1 MIEKNSEKKQII
13 DSELLA
19 DDKKNKSQVKN
30 ETYKSIAPFL
40 NIGLQMALTILVFVL
55 LGWWLDGKFDKSP
68 VFILI
73 FSFVG
78 IFGAFYNFFK
88 IISKIK

>member
-1 MIEKNSEKKQII
+1 MPENKSDFEDKKQPQN
-13 DSELLA
+13 
-19 DDKKNKSQVKN
+19 KKEIYN
-30 ETYKSIAPFL
+30 SIAPFL
-40 NIGLQMALTILVFVL
+40 NLGLQMAFTILAFVL

-68 VFILI
+68 LFILI

-88 IISKIK
+88 TVSKIK